1 MSKSG
6 LSSPRALAHGVIRM
20 TGRDPDEPHR
30 GATPLELDGV
40 IGLAERAEHPVG
52 HRSQASLVFLE
63 TLGQPCALVHQVTF
77 FRRGVS

>member
-1 MSKSG
+1 MIRE
-6 LSSPRALAHGVIRM
+6 PARAA
-20 TGRDPDEPHR
+20 DEPQAGV
-30 GATPLELDGV
+30 GATEAQPGFLDGV

-52 HRSQASLVFLE
+52 HRLQASPVFLE